1 MAFVAA
7 HLKRFPPVT
16 PERARHSGEVQQ
28 NSGVLFCARRK
39 GRARVWASVCGRYWL
54 LTLSLSLVPSLFLSP
69 IKRIQ
74 RVMRPGLWQCGCS
87 MVQGAPWGP
96 ACGRWDRAA
105 RSLSPV
111 QINRV
116 KTALVL
122 MERETHI
129 ITVNISVIFL
139 PKQTFMTDG
148 REIAVQADED
158 RLREFLW
165 ELSEPLQRYVSIY
178 SAGYMRHKGVIKTSL
193 RFTVRAYMACHSW

>member
-1 MAFVAA
+1 
-7 HLKRFPPVT
+7 
-16 PERARHSGEVQQ
+16 
-28 NSGVLFCARRK
+28 
-39 GRARVWASVCGRYWL
+39 
-54 LTLSLSLVPSLFLSP
+54 
-69 IKRIQ
+69 
-74 RVMRPGLWQCGCS
+74 

-139 PKQTFMTDG
+139 PKQTFMMDE

-158 RLREFLW
+158 RLREFL
-165 ELSEPLQRYVSIY
+165 
-178 SAGYMRHKGVIKTSL
+178 
-193 RFTVRAYMACHSW
+193 